1 MQDPLIYAL
10 DEEAIA
16 RTAQLERL
24 RVFNERCIFGA
35 VSSLAGIALLA
46 WVIWASAGWASAVP
60 WALLMGLVEL
70 AIFLAGLRC
79 RRALEDH
86 SRTDFWL
93 KVHTALAALA
103 GIAWGSAAWFVW
115 QESDVQFYLATLT
128 ILVGVAGVSMVTMAS
143 YAMATLLFFS
153 GIYLMPLTHVAL
165 HGSQVATFGVVSLV
179 VGLVVQLG
187 YTRELGRMVLRDVEQ
202 YARNAALV
210 DQLHELVIHDQLT
223 GVYSRRYTF
232 ERLEQLVAARQ
243 RHGTSASVIMF
254 DLDHFKVINDTFGH
268 PAGDRALREVVRVV
282 RAQLRDGDMLGRIGG
297 EEFLVLLPMTDLAA
311 ALRLA
316 ERLRQTLAGASIV
329 DGTSTIFLPAS
340 FGIAELKSTESHSEW
355 FRRADGALYQAKG
368 KGRNTLVAADWL

>member
-1 MQDPLIYAL
+1 MQDPLNYAL

-16 RTAQLERL
+16 CAAQLERL

-60 WALLMGLVEL
+60 WALLMGLVES

-79 RRALEDH
+79 RRALADNA
-86 SRTDFWL
+86 RTEFWL

-143 YAMATLLFFS
+143 YALATLLFFS

-179 VGLVVQLG
+179 VGLVV
-187 YTRELGRMVLRDVEQ
+187 
-202 YARNAALV
+202 
-210 DQLHELVIHDQLT
+210 
-223 GVYSRRYTF
+223 
-232 ERLEQLVAARQ
+232 
-243 RHGTSASVIMF
+243 
-254 DLDHFKVINDTFGH
+254 
-268 PAGDRALREVVRVV
+268 
-282 RAQLRDGDMLGRIGG
+282 
-297 EEFLVLLPMTDLAA
+297 
-311 ALRLA
+311 
-316 ERLRQTLAGASIV
+316 
-329 DGTSTIFLPAS
+329 
-340 FGIAELKSTESHSEW
+340 
-355 FRRADGALYQAKG
+355 
-368 KGRNTLVAADWL
+368 